1 MVYYKENLENCF
13 IFEDAPISEAI
24 HKIEANA
31 AKIAL
36 VTNQRK
42 QLVGTITD
50 GDIRRSIL
58 NNVDD
63 HESVSTLLKNKS
75 HPDYTKPIQ
84 ATEGSSKAELAA
96 LMHKYKIASVPLV
109 NEENQ
114 VVDIAIFQDLVED
127 YKLPVRAVVMAG
139 GLGTRLRPLTDSTPK
154 PMLPVGEKPLLEQ
167 IIAQLK
173 TSFINDVVIT
183 THYLANQISD
193 HFGDG
198 HNHGVN
204 IQYVQEDEPLGTA
217 GSIGLIPEMEDT
229 LLIINGDIL
238 TNMDFSAFLHFHKQH
253 NASLSVAVRRYTIDV
268 PYGVIESKDSL
279 ITSIKEKPQIS
290 FFVNAGIYL
299 VEPDAREFIPEGS
312 DKFDMPDLVTTLL
325 DQGKTVVNFPIHEYW
340 LDIGKPDDYLR
351 ASQDIA
357 QGVFTPATS
366 N

>member
-1 MVYYKENLENCF
+1 MVYYKQNLENCF
-13 IFEDAPISEAI
+13 ILEDAPISEAI
-24 HKIEANA
+24 QKIEANT

-36 VTNQRK
+36 VINPEK
-42 QLVGTITD
+42 QLIGTITD

-63 HESVSTLLKNKS
+63 TESVRTLLKNKS

-84 ATEGSSKAELAA
+84 ATEGATKAEIAS
-96 LMHKYKIASVPLV
+96 LMHKYKIASIPLV
-109 NEENQ
+109 NPNNQ

-139 GLGTRLRPLTDSTPK
+139 GLGTRLRPLTNSTPK

-217 GSIGLIPEMEDT
+217 GSIGLIPELEDT

-238 TNMDFSAFLHFHKQH
+238 TNMDFSAFLQFHKQH
-253 NASLSVAVRRYTIDV
+253 SASLSVAVRRYTIDV

-299 VEPDAREFIPEGS
+299 VEPDAREFIPHGS
-312 DKFDMPDLVTTLL
+312 DKFDMPDLVNTLL
-325 DQGKTVVNFPIHEYW
+325 EQGKTVVNFPIHEYW
-340 LDIGKPDDYLR
+340 LDIGKPDDYVR
-351 ASQDIA
+351 ASQDIE
-357 QGVFTPATS
+357 QGVFTPAKS